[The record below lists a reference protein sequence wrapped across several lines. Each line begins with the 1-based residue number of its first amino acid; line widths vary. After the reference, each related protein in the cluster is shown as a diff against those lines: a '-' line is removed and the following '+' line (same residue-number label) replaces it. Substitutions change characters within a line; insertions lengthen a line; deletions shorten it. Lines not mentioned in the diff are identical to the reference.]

1 MIQFAL
7 KCKDDHR
14 FESWFKS
21 SEAFDKL
28 HAAGMVNCI
37 ICGST
42 QVEKALMAPKVQG
55 RRSKVSAQPPEVTQ
69 QALAELKKQVEQN
82 SEYVGMNFS
91 QEARDIHDGTA
102 PARSIYGEAKPDEAR
117 KLIEDG
123 VPVTPLPFVTG
134 RKSN

>member
-7 KCKDDHR
+7 RCDDDHR
-14 FESWFKS
+14 FESWFQS
-21 SEAFDKL
+21 SEAFEKL
-28 HAAGMVNCI
+28 HAAGMVSCI

-42 QVEKALMAPKVQG
+42 KVEKALMAPKVRDSKK
-55 RRSKVSAQPPEVTQ
+55 RRIEQPPEVAE

-82 SEYVGMNFS
+82 SEYVGVNFA

-102 PARSIYGEAKPDEAR
+102 PERSIYGEAKPEEAK

-123 VPVTPLPFVTG
+123 VPVAPLPFVPG